1 MAKSVWTPC
10 CAHPERIEIVE
21 DSFESF
27 FAATAIDASNCCI
40 AAFAENIVP
49 IDRFVNMSLLYL
61 CIAALSLEMVPA
73 TILIKKY
80 GNRRLYDTSS
90 SRYVN
95 LEDLAA
101 HIRAGRELKV
111 VDAKT
116 GQDLTRVVLTQII
129 TEDAKDKPT
138 GLPLEL
144 LRQLIIASDE
154 VRQEFLMWYLKSAFD
169 TYQKLQDTVQN
180 RLSEVQSAI
189 LSPVEMMKRF
199 LGGPGSGVAINPDYE
214 LNALRKRVAELEAQ
228 LQKPARAGRSVKR
241 SKR

>member
-1 MAKSVWTPC
+1 MKPA
-10 CAHPERIEIVE
+10 EIV
-21 DSFESF
+21 
-27 FAATAIDASNCCI
+27 
-40 AAFAENIVP
+40 
-49 IDRFVNMSLLYL
+49 
-61 CIAALSLEMVPA
+61 
-73 TILIKKY
+73 IKKY
-80 GNRRLYDTSS
+80 GNRRLYDTAG

-95 LEDLAA
+95 LDDLAQ
-101 HIRAGRELKV
+101 HVRAGREVRV

-116 GQDLTRVVLTQII
+116 GRDLTRVTLTQII

-189 LSPVEMMKRF
+189 LSPVDTMKRL
-199 LGGPGSGVAINPDYE
+199 LGGALPSTAKPESNSEVD
-214 LNALRKRVAELEAQ
+214 ALRQRVAELES
-228 LQKPARAGRSVKR
+228 LVKNR
-241 SKR
+241 

>member
-1 MAKSVWTPC
+1 MKPSV
-10 CAHPERIEIVE
+10 V
-21 DSFESF
+21 
-27 FAATAIDASNCCI
+27 
-40 AAFAENIVP
+40 V
-49 IDRFVNMSLLYL
+49 
-61 CIAALSLEMVPA
+61 
-73 TILIKKY
+73 IKKY
-80 GNRRLYDTSS
+80 GNRRLYDTAG

-101 HIRAGRELKV
+101 QVRSGKEVHV

-116 GQDLTRVVLTQII
+116 GADLTRVTLTQII

-169 TYQKLQDTVQN
+169 TYQKVQDAVQH

-189 LSPVEMMKRF
+189 LSPVDTMKRF
-199 LGGPGSGVAINPDYE
+199 LGATASVPQTGGDSEVE
-214 LNALRKRVAELEAQ
+214 ALRKRVAELEAR
-228 LQKPARAGRSVKR
+228 LKTSGRGKRRRARAKR
-241 SKR
+241 